1 MTRNLLQR
9 LPWRARLRV
18 FVMIAAAAGCDSSSG
33 TVPPH
38 DLSRTSRAPPR
49 ATLGDERVT
58 AECRTASVSVRARRH
73 FPDSGRRACPTDV
86 WIIDLSVESDAGE
99 AMLLDFLRP
108 YELYD
113 WEVHAGGGRVRHDLS
128 VIWHPL
134 DGTFTGRASLQGVR
148 PMTMRVCPE
157 GDRGPVLACSDVA
170 CELYDREDQVPEA
183 FAASLDVTVRSPWG
197 YEDVQDLHEGDTLDI
212 PMTYTAH
219 RDRAP
224 GEFLSFGLAGWEIDR
239 GHPQESFLAAN
250 QLEFVSPS
258 RYEFG
263 SLRAG
268 ESGTVVF
275 RLRAK
280 LNDIEEPPV
289 VFPVIP
295 VFSGCAPPPILRVRV
310 LDRP

>member
-73 FPDSGRRACPTDV
+73 FPDSGLRACPTDV

-128 VIWHPL
+128 VIWQPL
-134 DGTFTGRASLQGVR
+134 DSMGRTSLQGVR

-170 CELYDREDQVPEA
+170 CELYDREDEVPEA
-183 FAASLDVTVRSPWG
+183 FTASLGLAVRGPWR
-197 YEDVQDLHEGDTLDI
+197 YEEVKDLHEGDTLDI

-224 GEFLSFGLAGWEIDR
+224 GEYIWLEHTDLLLEDQIEFL
-239 GHPQESFLAAN
+239 P
-250 QLEFVSPS
+250 PS

-268 ESGTVVF
+268 ESGTVLF
-275 RLRAK
+275 RVRAK
-280 LNDIEEPPV
+280 LDDIEESPAIHALRTVSSACSLPPAV
-289 VFPVIP
+289 
-295 VFSGCAPPPILRVRV
+295 RVRV